1 MRHLDFEFFY
11 GIDSYEK
18 DIKAAP
24 TERPQKG
31 AWFTAAS
38 KRYKRAVM
46 ISFIESIIKRENI
59 DPTPTLVR
67 NLMKAMFKRGAAQN
81 ALFKFSTEGRTAA
94 EKSAD
99 HVRITEIATKYK
111 SASAELLKTVDA
123 EMKAVRRKYS

>member
-31 AWFTAAS
+31 AWFAAAA
-38 KRYKRAVM
+38 KRYKRAVAIGFVEYV
-46 ISFIESIIKRENI
+46 ISRENI

-67 NLMKAMFKRGAAQN
+67 NLMKSLFKRGAAQD

-94 EKSAD
+94 DKSAD
-99 HVRITEIATKYK
+99 HVRISDIAAKYEP
-111 SASAELLKTVDA
+111 AAAELLKTVNA
-123 EMKAVRRKYS
+123 EMKAVRRRYS